1 MKLIRTLSFL
11 SLSIF
16 ALTFLS
22 CKKEPDQFIIQ
33 GTLLDKETSTPVT
46 YHRLKYYGSFH
57 STIFHD
63 GTEGEVTTD
72 EKGRFGILYDRIKY
86 ASDSSFNVYVDGPT
100 AYFEIKSA
108 TSSSFFKVELP
119 INVNINQ
126 DFFTDN

>member
-11 SLSIF
+11 LFSIF
-16 ALTFLS
+16 TLTFLC
-22 CKKEPDQFIIQ
+22 CKKRPNQFVIQ
-33 GTLLDKETSTPVT
+33 GILLDKETSTPVA

-57 STIFHD
+57 STAFND
-63 GTEGEVTTD
+63 GTEGGVTTD
-72 EKGRFGILYDRIKY
+72 EKGSFGILYDRIKS

-108 TSSSFFKVELP
+108 TSSSYFKVELP

-126 DFFTDN
+126 HFFTDN